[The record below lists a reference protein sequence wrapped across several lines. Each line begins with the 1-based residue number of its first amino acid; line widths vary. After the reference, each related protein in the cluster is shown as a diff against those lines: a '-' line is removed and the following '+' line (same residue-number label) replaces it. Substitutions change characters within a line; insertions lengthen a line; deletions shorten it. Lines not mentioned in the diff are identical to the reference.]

1 MKVIIAISIAVFTLL
16 FFTRYDLYESE
27 GSFSDSYV
35 VVEKG
40 FYLQDSCIAK
50 GEQLDKPYK
59 CIGHNTWGEF
69 RKKNHN
75 YKQERDV
82 EY

>member
-1 MKVIIAISIAVFTLL
+1 MKVIIAISIAVITLL

-27 GSFSDSYV
+27 DSFSNSYV

-40 FYLQDSCIAK
+40 FYLQESCISK

-59 CIGHNTWGEF
+59 CIGYNTWSEF

-82 EY
+82 QY